1 MTDQAVG
8 GEHLPPESADVPAAA
23 LPCRRDAGPRRDV
36 AAARPT
42 VPAPL
47 PEPATPSE
55 PRGPRSAR
63 SATGFAGRRR
73 ELKELRADIA
83 RAGLDTLSGRKG
95 ARSRVLLIAGRP
107 GSGRTA
113 LAEEL
118 LRELAGGYPDGVLR
132 ATLTGPGARPAD
144 TGRTARDLLADLG
157 EDAPPGASEDEL
169 TERLRGAL
177 AGRRALLFLDD
188 AQGAD
193 EVEPL
198 LPDAPD
204 CLVVVVSQ
212 GPLTGIPD
220 VRPCALG
227 GLDSAAC
234 VEVLARYA
242 GPTRITVDPRTAES
256 VAEECGGQPAALVL
270 AGAWLAARPKSSV
283 ADLRQALGAVPLP
296 EDLPSGARPLFRA
309 FHLAHAALPPPAAR
323 ILRLTTLAPAGLVD
337 AQIASALA
345 GCSVAAAATALRDFA
360 ALGLLRP
367 VAAGDDADSATRTP
381 DAALLPQYRLP
392 GCLDALVRELLRE
405 HERPAEIQL
414 ARARMLERTVRLL
427 QSCRAMGEPDGSPA
441 RQQVAGLPR
450 SLRFSSRQAAAHWL
464 RSRRGALLDAARI
477 AVADGELDTLD
488 RRLMAALTRTLL
500 AHRGPKGAA
509 PDLYALHGLVLK
521 VAERRGLAREK
532 AAALLNL
539 ADLDGQAGRTAQA
552 ATRYRGALE
561 AARSVKDP
569 VATVRALESL
579 GDTYTELGDWQR
591 AADWFGRA
599 LELRLARGEAAAA
612 ARLHGRIGGVYVSA
626 GRWGEAL
633 KEWRAA
639 ARTHRRL
646 GETAGQARAMGEVA
660 RVQEGAGR
668 PEEALRT
675 CREALETARKADDG
689 RLQAVLQLRIADT
702 LERLGDPAAAGVHR
716 AVGERLLEDHPE

>member
-8 GEHLPPESADVPAAA
+8 GEHLPPETADGPATAAPWQRAPGFRQDGGTARPLVPAAA
-23 LPCRRDAGPRRDV
+23 
-36 AAARPT
+36 T
-42 VPAPL
+42 AP
-47 PEPATPSE
+47 
-55 PRGPRSAR
+55 

-73 ELKELRADIA
+73 ELKALHADIA

-118 LRELAGGYPDGVLR
+118 LRELADHHPDGVLR
-132 ATLTGPGARPAD
+132 ATLTGPGGDPAD
-144 TGRTARDLLADLG
+144 LGRAARDLLAVLG
-157 EDAPPGASEDEL
+157 VEAPPGAAEDEL
-169 TERLRGAL
+169 TELLRGAL
-177 AGRRALLFLDD
+177 VGRRALLFLDD
-188 AQGAD
+188 ARGA
-193 EVEPL
+193 EQVEPL

-212 GPLTGIPD
+212 GPLTGILD

-234 VEVLARYA
+234 VEILSRYA
-242 GPTRITVDPRTAES
+242 GPTRITVDPRTADS

-283 ADLRQALGAVPLP
+283 ADLYQALHAIELP
-296 EDLPSGARPLFRA
+296 PDLPTGARPLFRA
-309 FHLAHAALPPPAAR
+309 FRLAYDALPAPAAR
-323 ILRLTTLAPAGLVD
+323 ILRLITLAPAGLVD
-337 AQIASALA
+337 AHIASALA
-345 GCSVAAAATALRDFA
+345 GCSVAAAATTLGDFA

-367 VAAGDDADSATRTP
+367 VATEDDGALGASTP
-381 DAALLPQYRLP
+381 DPALRPQYRLP
-392 GCLDALVRELLRE
+392 GCLDPLARELLRE

-427 QSCRAMGEPDGSPA
+427 QSCRAMGEPADSPA
-441 RQQVAGLPR
+441 RQKVAGLPR
-450 SLRFSSRQAAAHWL
+450 SLRFSSKGAAAHWL

-500 AHRGPKGAA
+500 AHQGPEAAA
-509 PDLYALHGLVLK
+509 PDLYALHGLVLQ
-521 VAERRGLAREK
+521 VAERRGLPREK

-552 ATRYRGALE
+552 LTRYRGALE
-561 AARSVKDP
+561 AARSVQDP
-569 VATVRALESL
+569 VATGRALESL
-579 GDTYTELGDWQR
+579 GGTYTELGDWQR
-591 AADWFGRA
+591 AADWYGRA
-599 LELRLARGEAAAA
+599 LELRLARGEGGDA
-612 ARLHGRIGGVYVSA
+612 ARLHGRIGGAHTYA

-633 KEWRAA
+633 KAWRAA
-639 ARTHRRL
+639 VGTYRRT
-646 GETAGQARAMGEVA
+646 GDVAGQARATGEVA
-660 RVQEGAGR
+660 RVQEYAGR
-668 PEEALRT
+668 PEDALRT
-675 CREALETARKADDG
+675 CLEALDIARKAGDG
-689 RLQAVLQLRIADT
+689 RLEAALQLRIADT
-702 LERLGDPAAAGVHR
+702 LERLGDPAAARLHR
-716 AVGERLLEDHPE
+716 AVGERLLEDHSK